1 MIVVGKIIE
10 TKENFKHTKRDCCMK
25 KIVDQ
30 ALKIDLHIHSKCSSI
45 KDGDKVK
52 DNTESNLDILVE
64 KLTACGIGM
73 CAITDHDTFSY
84 SMYKALK
91 KYENEEGIL
100 KKVLPGVEFS
110 VNFDGKKVI
119 HIVTIFNDMDDE
131 KIKKMDEI
139 LINGNGKKL
148 FDKKSQSFS
157 RENYFALLKEIDTDF
172 IMIAHQKKT
181 PTSSQR
187 AKNADVMSLGRETF
201 NELLF
206 MEYFDAYEFRNRDNE
221 VFNKQYAI
229 DMDSIDKLRFITGSD
244 CHNWNYYPHSNENI
258 EEICFTYIKALPTFK
273 GLVMAITDHHR
284 INYTGSFF
292 GQGKFLPEMRFNLN
306 GNEVVIP
313 LSRGI
318 NVLIGD
324 NSIGKSLILHDL
336 TEGRELQ
343 TRSPLRKGYEN
354 YKKKKKLT
362 IESHIDE
369 LDMFKFNYQGQIREI
384 FDDPDMRA
392 DKYLADYFP
401 DDINSEKYREIIDKE
416 LNRFY
421 DAINKKFDYDD
432 KVNSLHTLKILEE
445 EPSDSELLIGGTIK
459 TIVTTDIQKLV
470 SDLEKV
476 ITLLLDDVCS
486 NPELKDKDVKRI
498 KSEIE
503 YLQLIQEQYQ
513 KELDNKKRERIK
525 VNAYNTALKKY
536 KEKYNE
542 RQTDEYNLFNA
553 YVEDR
558 KSLIDEIVLLVN
570 EKRNIGEF
578 KFSIEDEDIVPETNP
593 IDTYVFVSKIGIEKI
608 GLGYLDELCKEVLK
622 RDKHIDV
629 QSITKEALKKS
640 ISRFPPDTDDALE
653 GLKKKIATKLDEDF
667 RIRRTII
674 EDNNDVYEK
683 LSDGFNSR
691 IYFRLLTGE
700 EKNRGIYIIDQPED
714 HISQK
719 AIKDEVLEQFRR
731 MAKKRQIIM
740 VTHNPQFIVNLDV
753 DNVIYLQDNQGELEI
768 YSGALEYEDAESNI
782 LKIVAD
788 NIDGGLLT
796 IKQRM
801 RRYEKN
807 I

>member
-1 MIVVGKIIE
+1 
-10 TKENFKHTKRDCCMK
+10 MK
-25 KIVDQ
+25 KIVDE
-30 ALKIDLHIHSKCSSI
+30 ALKIDLHIHSAHSFN

-52 DNTESNLDILVE
+52 SNTESNLNILVDR
-64 KLTACGIGM
+64 LNTCGIGM

-84 SMYKALK
+84 SMYRKLK
-91 KYENEEGIL
+91 EYEDENGTL
-100 KKVLPGVEFS
+100 KKVLPGIEFS
-110 VNFDGKKVI
+110 VNFDGNKII
-119 HIVTIFNDMDDE
+119 HIITIFNDMDDE
-131 KIKKMDEI
+131 KLKNLDEI
-139 LINGNGKKL
+139 FVSGNGKKL

-157 RENYFALLKEIDTDF
+157 REDYFTLLKEIDMDF

-181 PTSSQR
+181 PTSSQK
-187 AKNADVMSLGRETF
+187 AKKTDVMSLGKETF

-229 DMDSIDKLRFITGSD
+229 ETDTVDKLRFITGSD
-244 CHNWNYYPHSNENI
+244 CHNWNYYPHSDGNV

-292 GQGKFLPEMRFNLN
+292 GQGRSLSEICFGLDGK
-306 GNEVVIP
+306 EVVVP

-318 NVLIGD
+318 NVVIGD

-343 TRSPLRKGYEN
+343 AKSSMKKGYEK
-354 YKKKKKLT
+354 YKQKKNLT
-362 IESHIDE
+362 IDTHISEKD
-369 LDMFKFNYQGQIREI
+369 LFKFNYQGQIREI
-384 FDDPDMRA
+384 FDNPDMRA
-392 DKYLADYFP
+392 DKYLAEYFP
-401 DDINSEKYREIIDKE
+401 DDINAGKYREVIDKE
-416 LNRFY
+416 INRFY
-421 DAINKKFDYDD
+421 EAINKKFEYDE
-432 KVNSLHTLKILEE
+432 KVNSLHKLKIPEE
-445 EPSDSELLIGGTIK
+445 ESLDSELLIGTTIK
-459 TIVTTDIQKLV
+459 AVNTADIQKLV

-476 ITLLLDDVCS
+476 IKVLADDICS
-486 NPELKDKDVKRI
+486 NPELKEKDADII
-498 KSEIE
+498 KSQVE
-503 YLQLIQEQYQ
+503 YLQLILEQYQ
-513 KELDNKKRERIK
+513 NDLKNKKKEKIRI
-525 VNAYNTALKKY
+525 NAFNTALKKY

-542 RQTDEYNLFNA
+542 RQTDEHNFYNA

-558 KSLIDEIVLLVN
+558 KNLIDEIILLVD
-570 EKRNIGEF
+570 EKKNVGEF
-578 KFSIEDEDIVPETNP
+578 KFSIEDQDIIPETNP
-593 IDTYVFVSKIGIEKI
+593 VDTYWFVSKIGIEKI
-608 GLGYLDELCKEVLK
+608 GLEYIDELFKAVLK
-622 RDKHIDV
+622 RGKCIDV
-629 QSITKEALKKS
+629 KSVTKESLKEL
-640 ISRFPPDTDDALE
+640 ISRFPADTDDALE
-653 GLKKKIATKLDEDF
+653 GLEKKIVAKLDEDF
-667 RIRRTII
+667 KIRRTII

-691 IYFRLLTGE
+691 IYFKLLTGE
-700 EKNRGIYIIDQPED
+700 EKNRGIYLIDQPED

-753 DNVIYLQDNQGELEI
+753 DNVIYLRDNHGKLEV
-768 YSGALEYEDAESNI
+768 YSGALEYEDEECNI
-782 LKIVAD
+782 LQIVAD
-788 NIDGGLLT
+788 NIDGGLST

>member
-1 MIVVGKIIE
+1 
-10 TKENFKHTKRDCCMK
+10 MK

-30 ALKIDLHIHSKCSSI
+30 ALKIDLHIHSEYSSN

-52 DNTESNLDILVE
+52 NNTESNLDILVR
-64 KLTACGIGM
+64 KLTTCGIGM

-84 SMYKALK
+84 RMYKALK
-91 KYENEEGIL
+91 NYEDEDGII

-110 VNFDGKKVI
+110 VKFDGNKVI
-119 HIVTIFNDMDDE
+119 HIVTIFNDMNDE
-131 KIKKMDEI
+131 KIKKLEEI
-139 LINGNGKKL
+139 LVNGNGKKM

-181 PTSSQR
+181 PTSLQK
-187 AKNADVMSLGRETF
+187 AKKCDVMSLGKETF

-229 DMDSIDKLRFITGSD
+229 ETDSIEKLRFITGSD
-244 CHNWNYYPHSNENI
+244 CHNWNYYPHSDENV

-273 GLVMAITDHHR
+273 GLVMAITDYHR

-292 GQGKFLPEMRFNLN
+292 GQGKNLTEIRFDLN
-306 GNEVVIP
+306 GNKVVIP

-343 TRSPLRKGYEN
+343 TRSPLKKGYEK

-362 IESHIDE
+362 IDSHISE
-369 LDMFKFNYQGQIREI
+369 LDLFKFNYQGQIREI

-392 DKYLADYFP
+392 DKYLAEYFP
-401 DDINSEKYREIIDKE
+401 DDINSGKYREVIDKE

-445 EPSDSELLIGGTIK
+445 EPTDSELLIGATIK
-459 TIVTTDIQKLV
+459 PVVTTGIQKLV

-476 ITLLLDDVCS
+476 ITLLSDDVCS
-486 NPELKDKDVKRI
+486 NPELKDRDVERL
-498 KSEIE
+498 KSEVE
-503 YLQLIQEQYQ
+503 YLQLIHEQYQ
-513 KELDNKKRERIK
+513 KELENKKREKIR
-525 VNAYNTALKKY
+525 VNAFNTALKKY

-558 KSLIDEIVLLVN
+558 KSLIDEIASLVD
-570 EKRNIGEF
+570 EKRSIGEF
-578 KFSIEDEDIVPETNP
+578 KFSIEDEDVIPETNP

-608 GLGYLDELCKEVLK
+608 GLGYIDELCKAVLK
-622 RDKHIDV
+622 RGKHVDV
-629 QSITKEALKKS
+629 QSITKDTLKEI

-653 GLKKKIATKLDEDF
+653 GLKKKMAAKLDEDF
-667 RIRRTII
+667 KIRRTII

-753 DNVIYLQDNQGELEI
+753 DNVIYLQDNQGELEV
-768 YSGALEYEDAESNI
+768 YSGALEYEDEESNI
-782 LKIVAD
+782 LKIVAE

>member
-1 MIVVGKIIE
+1 
-10 TKENFKHTKRDCCMK
+10 MK

-30 ALKIDLHIHSKCSSI
+30 ALKIDLHIHSECSSN

-52 DNTESNLDILVE
+52 SNTESNLDILVK

-84 SMYKALK
+84 GMYKALK
-91 KYENEEGIL
+91 KHENEEGIL

-110 VNFDGKKVI
+110 VNFDGNKVI

-131 KIKKMDEI
+131 KIKKLDEI
-139 LINGNGKKL
+139 LVNGNGKKL
-148 FDKKSQSFS
+148 FDNKSRSFS

-187 AKNADVMSLGRETF
+187 AKNADVMSLGKETF

-229 DMDSIDKLRFITGSD
+229 EMDSIDKLRFITGSD
-244 CHNWNYYPHSNENI
+244 CHNWKYYPHSDENI

-292 GQGKFLPEMRFNLN
+292 GQGKFLPEIRFNLN
-306 GNEVVIP
+306 GNKVVIP

-343 TRSPLRKGYEN
+343 TRSSLRKGYEN

-362 IESHIDE
+362 IDSHISE
-369 LDMFKFNYQGQIREI
+369 FDMFKFNYQGQIREI
-384 FDDPDMRA
+384 FDDPDMKA
-392 DKYLADYFP
+392 DKYLTEYFP
-401 DDINSEKYREIIDKE
+401 DDINSGKYREVIEKE
-416 LNRFY
+416 LDRFY
-421 DAINKKFDYDD
+421 DAINKKFDYDE
-432 KVNSLHTLKILEE
+432 KVNSLHTLRILEE
-445 EPSDSELLIGGTIK
+445 EPSDSELLIGTTIK
-459 TIVTTDIQKLV
+459 PVVTTNVQKLV

-476 ITLLLDDVCS
+476 IKLLLDDVCS
-486 NPELKDKDVKRI
+486 NPELKDKDVERI
-498 KSEIE
+498 KSEVE
-503 YLQLIQEQYQ
+503 YLQLIHEQYQ
-513 KELDNKKRERIK
+513 KELESKKREKIRI
-525 VNAYNTALKKY
+525 NAYNTALKKY

-558 KSLIDEIVLLVN
+558 KSLIDEIVSLVD
-570 EKRNIGEF
+570 EKRNISEF
-578 KFSIEDEDIVPETNP
+578 KFSIKDEDVVPETNP
-593 IDTYVFVSKIGIEKI
+593 IDTYIFVSKIGIEKI
-608 GLGYLDELCKEVLK
+608 GLGYIDELFKEVLK
-622 RDKHIDV
+622 KDKYIDV
-629 QSITKEALKKS
+629 QSITKEELKKL
-640 ISRFPPDTDDALE
+640 ISRFPPDIDDALE

-768 YSGALEYEDAESNI
+768 YSGALEYEDTKSNI